1 MRALLYTEDYRLEV
15 ADVDVPEPS
24 HDEVLVR
31 VEAAG
36 ICGSDVHGV
45 ASRSPRRTPP
55 LIMGHE
61 LAGAVV
67 AAGGDEGLP
76 LVGRFAAVNPQV
88 PCRSCRLCR
97 SGRENVCP
105 NRQLIGGTRP
115 GGFAEYVAV
124 PARCVHVMDDGAD
137 PLQAAFAEPLATC
150 VHALSFLPGGVARTV
165 VVIGAGTIGLLA
177 AETLRLAAVER
188 IVLCDPDEGRREAAR
203 PYADVVAAP
212 GELSRIV
219 EELTAGAGADVTVDA
234 VGVEVARRQSLEL
247 LSTGGLA
254 IWLGMHSL
262 DSAVPAFDAV
272 VREQRVQGA
281 FAYTDPEF
289 ATAARLLGSGT
300 IRTGVS
306 SRAFGI
312 EASAGAFTDLL
323 DGPQDYLKALITPN
337 TEER

>member
-1 MRALLYTEDYRLEV
+1 MRALLYTEDFRLEV
-15 ADVDVPEPS
+15 ADVDVPEPN

-45 ASRSPRRTPP
+45 SSRSPRRTPP

-61 LAGAVV
+61 FAGTIV
-67 AAGGDEGLP
+67 AAGDP
-76 LVGRFAAVNPQV
+76 AARKLVGRFAVINPQV
-88 PCRSCRLCR
+88 PCLRCQLCR

-115 GGFAEYVAV
+115 GGLAEYVTV

-150 VHALSFLPGGVARTV
+150 IHALSFLPGGVARTV

-177 AETLRLAAVER
+177 AESLRLGAVER
-188 IVLCDPDEGRREAAR
+188 IILCDPDEARREAGR
-203 PYADVVAAP
+203 PFADVVAAP
-212 GELSRIV
+212 DELRQV
-219 EELTAGAGADVTVDA
+219 VDEHTAGAGADVTVDA
-234 VGVEVARRQSLEL
+234 VGVESARRQSLEL
-247 LSTGGLA
+247 LCAGGLA

-272 VREQRVQGA
+272 VREQRVQGV

-289 ATAARLLGSGT
+289 ATAARLLGSGR
-300 IRTGVS
+300 IRATVS

-312 EASAGAFTDLL
+312 EASAGVFSRLL
-323 DGPQDYLKALITPN
+323 DGPQDYLKALITPHA
-337 TEER
+337 EER